1 MLTMVFSI
9 DDKDKLIAQGQKFI
23 CEQKV
28 GDDIVYLFNCS
39 RINLEELNV
48 KYVRTNKINFEGR

>member
-9 DDKDKLIAQGQKFI
+9 EDKDKLIAQGQKFI
-23 CEQKV
+23 CEQKT
-28 GDDIVYLFNCS
+28 GEDTVYLFNCS

>member
-9 DDKDKLIAQGQKFI
+9 EDKDKLIAQGQKFI
-23 CEQKV
+23 CEQKA

>member
-1 MLTMVFSI
+1 MFIMVFNI
-9 DDKDKLIAQGQKFI
+9 EDKDKLIVQGQKFI

-28 GDDIVYLFNCS
+28 GNDIAYLFNCN
-39 RINLEELNV
+39 RVNLEEQNI

>member
-9 DDKDKLIAQGQKFI
+9 EDKDKLIAQGQKFI
-23 CEQKV
+23 CEQKT
-28 GDDIVYLFNCS
+28 GEDTVYLFNCG
-39 RINLEELNV
+39 RINLEELNI

>member
-9 DDKDKLIAQGQKFI
+9 KDKDKLIAQGQKFI
-23 CEQKV
+23 CEQKA
-28 GDDIVYLFNCS
+28 GEDIVYLFNCS

>member
-1 MLTMVFSI
+1 MFIMVFNVE
-9 DDKDKLIAQGQKFI
+9 DKDKLIAQGQKFI

-28 GDDIVYLFNCS
+28 GNDIAYLFNCN
-39 RINLEELNV
+39 RVNLEEQNI

>member
-9 DDKDKLIAQGQKFI
+9 EDKDKLIAQGQKFI
-23 CEQKV
+23 CEQKAC
-28 GDDIVYLFNCS
+28 GDIVYLFNCS

>member
-9 DDKDKLIAQGQKFI
+9 EDKDKLIAQGQKFI
-23 CEQKV
+23 CEQKT
-28 GDDIVYLFNCS
+28 GENTVYLFDCS